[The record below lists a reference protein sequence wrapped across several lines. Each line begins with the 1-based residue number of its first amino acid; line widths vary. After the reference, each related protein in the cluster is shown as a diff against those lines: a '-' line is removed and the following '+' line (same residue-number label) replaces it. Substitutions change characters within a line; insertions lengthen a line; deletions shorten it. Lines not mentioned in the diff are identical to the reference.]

1 MPASTDISIVI
12 PIYNEVESVGIL
24 QREIEEAMGSMGV
37 EWEVIYVDD
46 CSNDG
51 SLQKMLELREA
62 CPRIRI
68 LKFRRNY
75 GQTAAMAAGF
85 DASRGDIVVTMD
97 GDLQNDP
104 ADIPMMVGELE
115 RGGYDL
121 VAGWRKNRQDGFVL
135 RRLPSIIANRLIGYV
150 GGVTIHDTGCTLK
163 AFRRELAKAMN
174 IYAEQHRFL
183 PVMSAGTGARV
194 CEVVVNHRARR
205 FGSSKYGIGRAT
217 RVLLDLFTVKL
228 ISQFSQRPLQYFGM
242 LSLGALAVTVLFAFF
257 SLVGVGS
264 SAASMSDLVAID
276 DWELVIV
283 STVMLMFTLVVYYG
297 LLGLLAEL
305 TVKASGMHRRRVL
318 DRILNELH

>member
-1 MPASTDISIVI
+1 MAPQTDISLIV
-12 PIYNEVESVGIL
+12 PIFNEVESIAIL
-24 QREIEEAMGSMGV
+24 QAEIEAAMATMEV
-37 EWEVIYVDD
+37 DWEVIYVDD
-46 CSNDG
+46 CSTDG
-51 SLQKMLELREA
+51 SLEALKALRGTGS
-62 CPRIRI
+62 RVRI

-85 DASRGDIVVTMD
+85 DASEGAIVITLD

-104 ADIPMMVGELE
+104 GDIPMMVAELE
-115 RGGYDL
+115 RGGFDL
-121 VAGWRKNRQDGFVL
+121 VAGWRKDRQDGFIL
-135 RRLPSIIANRLIGYV
+135 RRLPSLIANRLIGYV

-163 AFRRELAKAMN
+163 AFRRELVKNMP

-183 PVMSAGTGARV
+183 PVMSAGSGARV
-194 CEVVVNHRARR
+194 CEVVVNHRPRR

-217 RVLLDLFTVKL
+217 RVLLDLLTIKL

-242 LSLGALAVTVLFAFF
+242 LSLGILAVTILFAFF
-257 SLVGVGS
+257 GLVRVGS
-264 SAASMSDLVAID
+264 GGSWPGEVLSID

-283 STVMLMFTLVVYYG
+283 SVVLLMSTLVMYFG

-305 TVKASGMHRRRVL
+305 TVKASGMHRRGIL

>member
-1 MPASTDISIVI
+1 MPSSIDISIVV

-24 QREIEEAMGSMGV
+24 QREIEDAMGAMGV

-46 CSNDG
+46 CSTDG
-51 SLQKMLELREA
+51 SLKKMLELRELRS
-62 CPRIRI
+62 RIRI

-85 DASRGDIVVTMD
+85 DASAGGIVVTMD

-104 ADIPMMVGELE
+104 ADIPMMVRELE
-115 RGGYDL
+115 DGNYDL
-121 VAGWRKNRQDGFVL
+121 VAGWRKNRQDAFVL

-194 CEVVVNHRARR
+194 CEVVVNHRARQ
-205 FGSSKYGIGRAT
+205 FGTSKYGIGRAT

-242 LSLGALAVTVLFAFF
+242 LSLGALAVTILFAFF

-264 SAASMSDLVAID
+264 SETSVDLVRID